1 MTENY
6 PVVEY
11 TYPEKFRKLNIWG
24 GVVTAGFIVA
34 MHGKSRKTADNQLK
48 RCKERLGKNTIFIKD
63 WALHLG
69 FSSVEE
75 YAEETNRN
83 LKY

>member
-11 TYPEKFRKLNIWG
+11 TYPEKFRKRNVWRGI
-24 GVVTAGFIVA
+24 VTAGFILE
-34 MHGKSRKTADNQLK
+34 MHGGTRSSADYALK
-48 RCKERLGKNTIFIKD
+48 KCKDRLDKNTIFIKD

-69 FSSVEE
+69 FRSVEE